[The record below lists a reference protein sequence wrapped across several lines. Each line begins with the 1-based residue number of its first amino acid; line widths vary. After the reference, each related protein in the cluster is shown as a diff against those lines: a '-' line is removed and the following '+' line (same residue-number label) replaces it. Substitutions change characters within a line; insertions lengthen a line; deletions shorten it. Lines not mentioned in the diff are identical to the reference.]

1 MTNQTF
7 DFEAITDEELKIAS
21 GGKGGRGGRGRSHHS
36 GHRKQRSGG
45 SFATDLGREFALG
58 GANEAGVLAVDHFH
72 DAITGDN
79 A

>member
-45 SFATDLGREFALG
+45 SFGTGLAQDFASG
-58 GANEAGVLAVDHFH
+58 AANEVGVLAVDHVH